1 MRYSFFV
8 LVISLLSLAIS
19 ANAQNVFKVT
29 KPSTIGYLEYLPNG
43 YNSNSDKYPIVIF
56 LHGLGERGPASTDYN
71 TLQSGISTVERNGP
85 PKYVKYGTDFP
96 FILISPQLKNNYGD
110 WPIWY
115 ITEVIDYCKTY
126 LRIDERRIYLTGL
139 SLGGGGAWVEGT
151 DFSKIFAALAPL
163 CGSRNSPSKASLI
176 SNENLPV
183 WAFHGDQ
190 DPTVPM
196 SRTVNM
202 VNAINSYSPNP
213 LAKMTIYPGV
223 KHNCWDYAYK
233 PDHTIHNPNVYDWM
247 LSKTNLINA
256 ANKVPLANAGADKSV
271 TGSSVDIAG
280 SGSDSDGTIAGYTWQ
295 KISGPAATITNP
307 GIATLKA
314 TGLTTGTYV
323 FRLQVKD
330 NKGDTDSDYVRVVVQ
345 SGTNTNIAPVVSA
358 GADKSVTLPTSSV
371 TIAGSASDSDGS
383 IASYQWSKVSGS
395 TATLAGAASSTLNVS
410 SLVAGSYVF
419 RLTVKDN
426 GGITKSDDMTLV
438 VKSSTTNIAPTASAG
453 PDRILSL
460 PLSNA
465 TLFGSASDSD
475 GKIVSYKWTKV
486 SGGSCA
492 FSSTTVLRPT
502 ISQFDIGTYVF
513 RITVTDN
520 KGAVK
525 SDDVTMK
532 FDYAPTVSAGSDKT
546 VTLPLSAL
554 GVSGTASDK
563 DGTIAKYVWS
573 KYSGPEV
580 TLTNK
585 DTPKV
590 TMSRLLRGTYVLRLS
605 VWDNAGLQSS
615 DFVKIVVQ

>member
-1 MRYSFFV
+1 MRYSFSF
-8 LVISLLSLAIS
+8 LIISLLSLAITAS
-19 ANAQNVFKVT
+19 AQNVFKVT

-56 LHGLGERGPASTDYN
+56 LHGLGERGPASTDFN
-71 TLQSGISTVERNGP
+71 ILQSGISTVERNGP

-151 DFSKIFAALAPL
+151 DFSKMFAALAPL
-163 CGSRNSPSKASLI
+163 CGSRNSPTKASLI

-183 WAFHGDQ
+183 WAFHGDK
-190 DPTVPM
+190 DSTVPM

-202 VNAINSYSPNP
+202 VNAINTLKPNP

-223 KHNCWDYAYK
+223 GHNCWEYAYR
-233 PDHTIHNPNVYDWM
+233 PDHTIHNPNIYDWM
-247 LSKTNLINA
+247 LSKMNTTNA
-256 ANKVPLANAGADKSV
+256 ANKVPLANAGADKTVS
-271 TGSSVDIAG
+271 GSSVDITA
-280 SGSDSDGTIAGYTWQ
+280 SGTDSDGSIASYTWQ
-295 KISGPAATITNP
+295 KISGPS
-307 GIATLKA
+307 ATLSNTSGATLRA
-314 TGLTTGTYV
+314 TGLSSGTYV
-323 FRLQVKD
+323 FKVQVKD
-330 NKGDTDSDYVRVVVQ
+330 SKGDTDSDYVRVTVQ
-345 SGTNTNIAPVVSA
+345 SGTGNAGPVVSA
-358 GADKSVTLPTSSV
+358 GADKTVTLPTSSV

-395 TATLAGAASSTLNVS
+395 TASLAGAASSTLNVS
-410 SLVAGSYVF
+410 GLVAGSYVF

-426 GGITKSDDMTLV
+426 GGLTKSDDMTLI
-438 VKSSTTNIAPTASAG
+438 VKTTTTNMAPVVSAG
-453 PDRILSL
+453 PDRIVSM
-460 PLSNA
+460 PLSSA
-465 TLFGSASDSD
+465 TLFGSASDTD
-475 GKIVSYKWTKV
+475 GKIVSYKWTKI
-486 SGGSCA
+486 SGGTCA
-492 FSSTTVLRPT
+492 FSSTTALRPT
-502 ISQFDIGTYVF
+502 ISQFAVGTYVF
-513 RITVTDN
+513 RITVTDD

-532 FDYAPTVSAGSDKT
+532 FYYPPTVSAGSDKT
-546 VTLPLSAL
+546 ITLPLSSLA
-554 GVSGTASDK
+554 VSGIASDK
-563 DGTIAKYVWS
+563 DGTISKYVWS

-585 DTPKV
+585 ETSRV

-605 VWDNAGLQSS
+605 VWDNSGLQSS